1 MEALNWFIRMSLP
14 LFREGGL
21 GAEDVQVII
30 RFSDASLRDLKLPII
45 DVKKV
50 NINWLKS
57 QVRSKIS
64 ELNNKRLRFI
74 RAGKVLNSE
83 TNFRKEFIQSQKF
96 AVDNSNNNDD
106 NDNNDNGKEGEEI
119 NKIFIIHCLVGDVL
133 SREEMARENEL
144 DNQVQ
149 EQSTTPAPVGFD
161 RLASAGFSQEDINAL
176 RQQFTQLYGDLQSN
190 GNGSNNENERNDI
203 RQLEERWIDSSVNEM
218 DEFTNVNINSSFS
231 GNYDIFVGILV
242 GSILGILSIFFIK
255 EDKIFNKRQKMAM
268 VAGIIINFSF
278 ALVRQWA

>member
-1 MEALNWFIRMSLP
+1 MSLP